1 MEQTDLKKYCHK
13 NFDFYNRFYS
23 LENSNVC
30 TFCYKSFSSH
40 VNCVGKGV
48 FKAHITSYISNGHT
62 EARDA
67 ENSRQSTLTLLL
79 SF

>member
-23 LENSNVC
+23 LENSNIC

-48 FKAHITSYISNGHT
+48 F
-62 EARDA
+62 
-67 ENSRQSTLTLLL
+67 L
-79 SF
+79 